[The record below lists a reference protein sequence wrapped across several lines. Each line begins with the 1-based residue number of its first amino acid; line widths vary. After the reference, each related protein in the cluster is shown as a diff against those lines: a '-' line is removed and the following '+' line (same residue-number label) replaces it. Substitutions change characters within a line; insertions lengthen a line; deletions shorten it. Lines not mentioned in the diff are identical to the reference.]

1 VNPVRTLTA
10 AGLLALGAGFATAQ
24 GISGL
29 AASNRS
35 SPAVSFAG
43 ISSGGQLA
51 NAFEFNSSHALG
63 APRMAGDTADFTMH
77 MGWFAGLRYGPGM
90 GNSAVS
96 PTPREANL
104 EYGLSFRVDDPQRQ
118 GYTLKIES
126 FMQGVLHGMAS
137 SLGSTGTAYLPRLDV
152 TLDMG
157 GTYFGPLSYTL
168 DGAEQ
173 TNTAAQRVVRRESLQ
188 TTEFFGDRDFT
199 LRITTPVDSI
209 ADGGFGPLPPEVEAY
224 ALFGLLPSRNE
235 LAAGAGL
242 VPAGAGDLG
251 HFLTVTAHFSEALA
265 PVPEPAT
272 WASLALGVAAL
283 LWRRRVRP
291 TF

>member
-1 VNPVRTLTA
+1 MNPVRTLTA

-43 ISSGGQLA
+43 TSRGGQLA
-51 NAFEFNSSHALG
+51 NAFEFNSSHSLG

-90 GNSAVS
+90 GNFAVS

-126 FMQGVLHGMAS
+126 FVQGVLHGMAS
-137 SLGSTGTAYLPRLDV
+137 SAGSTGTAYLPRLDV
-152 TLDMG
+152 TLDVG
-157 GTYFGPLSYTL
+157 GTYFGPLSYT
-168 DGAEQ
+168 
-173 TNTAAQRVVRRESLQ
+173 
-188 TTEFFGDRDFT
+188 
-199 LRITTPVDSI
+199 
-209 ADGGFGPLPPEVEAY
+209 
-224 ALFGLLPSRNE
+224 LPSRNE

-242 VPAGAGDLG
+242 VPAGGGDLG
-251 HFLTVTAHFSEALA
+251 HLLTVTAHFNEALA

-272 WASLALGVAAL
+272 WASLALGMAAL